1 MGMSMFKWG
10 GYFYINPEE
19 VAAISM
25 GSDGSNTHPHYMTVH
40 LRSGKEYRV
49 NYQTSSARDTDAQ
62 RLAQAINRLR
72 PDPVSRYEME
82 SLIDRAKDAL
92 RRDIKALRKDL
103 QAKDEA

>member
-1 MGMSMFKWG
+1 MFKWSS
-10 GYFYINPEE
+10 YFYINPEE
-19 VAAISM
+19 VAAIST
-25 GSDGSNTHPHYMTVH
+25 GTDSSNSHPHYMTVH

-49 NYQTSSARDTDAQ
+49 NYSTISARDTDAH
-62 RLAQAINRLR
+62 RLAQAVNRIL

-82 SLIDRAKDAL
+82 NLIDRARDAL

>member
-1 MGMSMFKWG
+1 MAMFKWG

-25 GSDGSNTHPHYMTVH
+25 GADSGNTHAHYMTVH
-40 LRSGKEYRV
+40 LRTGKEYRV
-49 NYQTSSARDTDAQ
+49 NYSSASARDADAH
-62 RLAQAINRLR
+62 RLAQAVNKVM